1 VDLFF
6 VHFPTLPGFMNG
18 LSPKFKFL
26 IFLSA
31 AFVAALSLAWI
42 TWTTP
47 SQVNSSCQEL
57 QRTNPGIPKRFA
69 SADSHREYQQP
80 GVYETSTIE
89 PPSLIVSTPSDTSS
103 SENQPSEQISE
114 PLDSPFLYEIKQDRI
129 TQLSPEQQDSL
140 LRVHEQF
147 IDFYQ
152 TNPTAF
158 YDESLRSAEIRK
170 LRESIVNSIGI
181 ENLESLIR

>member
-1 VDLFF
+1 
-6 VHFPTLPGFMNG
+6 
-18 LSPKFKFL
+18 
-26 IFLSA
+26 
-31 AFVAALSLAWI
+31 
-42 TWTTP
+42 
-47 SQVNSSCQEL
+47 
-57 QRTNPGIPKRFA
+57 
-69 SADSHREYQQP
+69 
-80 GVYETSTIE
+80 
-89 PPSLIVSTPSDTSS
+89 LIVSTPSDTSS